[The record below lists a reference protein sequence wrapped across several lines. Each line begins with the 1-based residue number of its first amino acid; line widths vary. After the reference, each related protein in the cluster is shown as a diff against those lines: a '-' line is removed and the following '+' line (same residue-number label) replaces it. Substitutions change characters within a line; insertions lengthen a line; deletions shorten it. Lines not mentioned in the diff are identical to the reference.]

1 MPKKSSARKRS
12 GRSHARKRYG
22 RSHARKSRKRSHIR
36 KRSGRSHAR
45 KSRKRSHARK
55 RSGRSRVRKS
65 RKCSRVRKRSGRSRV
80 RKSSTRKRYGRS
92 RVRKSSAHKRSGR
105 FGSKLRKKYNRKYR
119 VDSQSSSD
127 EICPICQDNFTD
139 PVRLQTSGFR
149 CNHKFCKECIR
160 QWFRTSRRCPF
171 RCGEHGQQ
179 PWEEVS
185 VNSYPGTPNLLFDDV
200 PGPGADNQLLQSFDL
215 SEESSDDQTE
225 DVRDLIAP
233 NRLNEIT
240 ERQNQIENE
249 QGSQYE
255 INDRLPTASNSNNR
269 LMNVLRRQINRPEQ
283 AGPSTQASVLQTPN
297 VPETYQ
303 YPSGVRAAVRR
314 RPPPINREL
323 SMMERYRQQ
332 RRRQE

>member
-1 MPKKSSARKRS
+1 MPKKSVRFSVHKRSRVRKRS
-12 GRSHARKRYG
+12 GRSGSKRS
-22 RSHARKSRKRSHIR
+22 RVRKSRKRSRVR

-45 KSRKRSHARK
+45 KSRKRS
-55 RSGRSRVRKS
+55 
-65 RKCSRVRKRSGRSRV
+65 RVRKRSGRSHA
-80 RKSSTRKRYGRS
+80 
-92 RVRKSSAHKRSGR
+92 RKSSAHKRSGR
-105 FGSKLRKKYNRKYR
+105 FGSKLQKKYNRKYR

-160 QWFRTSRRCPF
+160 QWFRTSRRCPL

-185 VNSYPGTPNLLFDDV
+185 VDLYPGTPNLLFDDI
-200 PGPGADNQLLQSFDL
+200 PGPGADNQLLQSID
-215 SEESSDDQTE
+215 SIEESNDQDDQTE
-225 DVRDLIAP
+225 DIRDLIAP

-249 QGSQYE
+249 EQLQNE
-255 INDRLPTASNSNNR
+255 I
-269 LMNVLRRQINRPEQ
+269 IRPEQ

-303 YPSGVRAAVRR
+303 YPLGVRAAVRR